1 MITQGQSNAARAIA
15 CPKCLVG
22 AGEFCLHGNPAEKT
36 SHAIRT
42 HLYLASVRPLPTAA
56 VCAALTE
63 IAGTRADTKPFVHWL
78 DGAHEFRSQSS
89 GANNLAMGVYLG
101 DATKPVAMVRRALLD
116 MATAHGL
123 LVSHPVFKGR
133 GRHEVTARGRALHAA
148 GGDLQRFLAA
158 LAARDRSPSP
168 EAPTTQP

>member
-1 MITQGQSNAARAIA
+1 MCS
-15 CPKCLVG
+15 
-22 AGEFCLHGNPAEKT
+22 
-36 SHAIRT
+36 SD
-42 HLYLASVRPLPTAA
+42 
-56 VCAALTE
+56 LTE
-63 IAGTRADTKPFVHWL
+63 IAGTRADTKPFVYWL

-101 DATKPVAMVRRALLD
+101 DATKPVPTVRRALLD

>member
-1 MITQGQSNAARAIA
+1 MITAKQNQAAREIV
-15 CPKCLVG
+15 CEVCG
-22 AGEFCLHGNPAEKT
+22 AGIGVWCVGMSIGST
-36 SHAIRT
+36 HALRAHT
-42 HLYLASVRPLPTAA
+42 VAATQRPLPTDV
-56 VCAALTE
+56 VCAALTQ
-63 IAGTRADTKPFVHWL
+63 IDGRRSDAQPFVRWL
-78 DGAHEFRSQSS
+78 DGAHDFRSQSS

-168 EAPTTQP
+168 KAPTQP